1 MSYEL
6 RFGTSIM
13 AIQSSVDSTSAYADV
28 DAVVGI
34 LNLYRMRLR
43 WLFSSPYLITD
54 MEGDFIVFPH
64 KYVHTFIVATSTM
77 DVVGLKLKERKKE
90 I

>member
-34 LNLYRMRLR
+34 LNLYRMRLWAQR
-43 WLFSSPYLITD
+43 GGMIPIKQA
-54 MEGDFIVFPH
+54 E
-64 KYVHTFIVATSTM
+64 
-77 DVVGLKLKERKKE
+77 
-90 I
+90 